1 MVKPELKSN
10 LIIPNPE
17 VLYSA
22 LIFLGLV
29 FLFFFFIF
37 EKGRS
42 EGRIGLNY
50 CQGSFSLILSSWTV
64 KQMMTPN

>member
-29 FLFFFFIF
+29 FLFFFFLSLR
-37 EKGRS
+37 K
-42 EGRIGLNY
+42 EGQKVG
-50 CQGSFSLILSSWTV
+50 
-64 KQMMTPN
+64 